1 MPISVRVY
9 GDSKHDRGMASAVLT
24 LDSPR
29 VLLGRGEGCDIRLPD
44 PSVSHRHASIR
55 QRGSDYVL
63 VDEGSTNG
71 TRIGPLALTPHAIH
85 TLRPREIVRVGKMW
99 VEFVVASDM
108 PTRGAPLLAKEIAL
122 DIVTRS
128 LEKDGDDGRPRIRV
142 EEGPN
147 AGAEVV
153 VPRGESVV
161 IGRSR
166 EATFSIDEAEASRR
180 HVEIKQRGDVLVV
193 KDLGSKAGTLL
204 GDRSVGATDL
214 VWRRGEPL
222 RIGATVLHYDFGAAE
237 ALAEIER
244 LPDSKITA
252 AELRAEK
259 FDSLSVDAEAGHS
272 DDPASDAE
280 LPGEPVSAEG
290 LDGSEDEDAAHYE
303 GLDDD
308 SAEWPDDEAAASEEA
323 PPRATAR
330 VNSNKNLD
338 RSADWSLTDY
348 SVVLLALGVFVL
360 SAVGYWV
367 LLR

>member
-9 GDSKHDRGMASAVLT
+9 GDSKHDPALASAVLT
-24 LDSPR
+24 LDAPR
-29 VLLGRGEGCDIRLPD
+29 VLLGRGEGCDVRLPD

-55 QRGSDYVL
+55 QRGSDYVM

-71 TRIGPLALTPHAIH
+71 TRIGPVALTPHAVH

-99 VEFVVASDM
+99 LELSIGSEL

-122 DIVTRS
+122 ELVTRS

-142 EEGPN
+142 EEGAS
-147 AGAEVV
+147 AGTDVV

-166 EATFSIDEAEASRR
+166 EATFSIDEPEASRR

-204 GDRSVGATDL
+204 GERPVGATDV

-222 RIGATVLHYDFGAAE
+222 RIGSTVLHYGFDAAE

-244 LPDSKITA
+244 LPDAKLTL

-259 FDSLSVDAEAGHS
+259 VELVESEEADAGVEDDEHLS
-272 DDPASDAE
+272 
-280 LPGEPVSAEG
+280 GEPVSAEG
-290 LDGSEDEDAAHYE
+290 LYHPEGEEAAHGVDEDEPVDEWSDEERRAAE
-303 GLDDD
+303 
-308 SAEWPDDEAAASEEA
+308 EEEA
-323 PPRATAR
+323 VARAAQPKR
-330 VNSNKNLD
+330 RD

>member
-1 MPISVRVY
+1 MPISVRVH
-9 GDSKHDRGMASAVLT
+9 GDSKHDPVMASAVLT
-24 LDSPR
+24 LDAPR

-71 TRIGPLALTPHAIH
+71 TRIGPLALTPHAVH

-99 VEFVVASDM
+99 VELVVGSDM

-122 DIVTRS
+122 DIVLRS

-153 VPRGESVV
+153 VPRGACVV

-204 GDRSVGATDL
+204 GDRAVGSTDM
-214 VWRRGEPL
+214 VWRRGEAL
-222 RIGATVLHYDFGAAE
+222 RIGATVLQYEFDAAE

-244 LPDSKITA
+244 LPDSRIPA

-259 FDSLSVDAEAGHS
+259 LELSNVDAESVHPEDASS
-272 DDPASDAE
+272 DEGLA
-280 LPGEPVSAEG
+280 GEPVSADGFEG
-290 LDGSEDEDAAHYE
+290 SVDSEDEDAAHYE
-303 GLDDD
+303 GLDGEAD
-308 SAEWPDDEAAASEEA
+308 EWPTEGALAAEEA
-323 PPRATAR
+323 PPRAKT
-330 VNSNKNLD
+330 NKSLD